1 MQRFH
6 KIEDSAVIVK
16 ARGTYYQRDAYRR
29 GDELFVKHGSGFIR
43 LFASP
48 SAGAIGGG
56 TSVPAISWV
65 EMDLGSID
73 YSHAKGNPALLI
85 TENTKSLEAAE

>member
-48 SAGAIGGG
+48 SAGAVGGG

-65 EMDLGSID
+65 EMDLGNLS
-73 YSHAKGNPALLI
+73 YGHEKGVPGLLVFDGPQR
-85 TENTKSLEAAE
+85 LEAAE